1 MVFEKLCY
9 IQSVRSELMKKF
21 LTITVI
27 ILVLLGAAGYA
38 VWHFGTNIAS
48 DKIIEKV
55 ESTLDDENLEEVK
68 SYIENDPMVQEIVSE
83 AATTNPDTLPFQTK
97 EEATRVLI
105 KKVGVNRLL
114 EIQEQ
119 VQNGSISKDEV
130 LSEIEGKLSEDEIS
144 ALKYVLYKEL
154 NK

>member
-1 MVFEKLCY
+1 
-9 IQSVRSELMKKF
+9 MKKF
-21 LTITVI
+21 LTFTVI
-27 ILVLLGAAGYA
+27 ILGLLGVAGYA

-48 DKIIEKV
+48 EKIMEKV
-55 ESTLDDENLEEVK
+55 ESTLDDEKLAEVK
-68 SYIENDPMVQEIVSE
+68 SYIENDSKVQEIVRE
-83 AATTNPDTLPFQTK
+83 AANTNPDTLPFQTK

-114 EIQEQ
+114 DIQEQ
-119 VQNGSISKDEV
+119 AQNGSINQDEL
-130 LSEIEGKLSEDEIS
+130 LSVIEGKLSEDEIS

>member
-1 MVFEKLCY
+1 
-9 IQSVRSELMKKF
+9 MKKF
-21 LTITVI
+21 LTIIAI

-48 DKIIEKV
+48 EKIIEKV
-55 ESTLDDENLEEVK
+55 ETSLDDENLEEVK
-68 SYIENDPMVQEIVSE
+68 SYIENDSNVQEIVSE
-83 AATTNPDTLPFQTK
+83 AATINPDTLPFQTK

-114 EIQEQ
+114 DIQEQ
-119 VQNGSISKDEV
+119 VQSGSISKEEV

>member
-1 MVFEKLCY
+1 
-9 IQSVRSELMKKF
+9 MKKF
-21 LTITVI
+21 LTITTLV
-27 ILVLLGAAGYA
+27 LVLLGTAGYA

-48 DKIIEKV
+48 EKILEKV
-55 ESTLDDENLEEVK
+55 ESTLDDENLVEIK
-68 SYIENDPMVQEIVSE
+68 SYIENDSQVQQIVSE

-119 VQNGSISKDEV
+119 AQAGSINKDEL
-130 LSEIEGKLSEDEIS
+130 LSEMEGKLSEDEIS

>member
-1 MVFEKLCY
+1 
-9 IQSVRSELMKKF
+9 MKKF
-21 LTITVI
+21 LTITAI
-27 ILVLLGAAGYA
+27 LLVLLGAAGYA

-48 DKIIEKV
+48 EKIIEKM
-55 ESTLDDENLEEVK
+55 ETTLDDENLEEVN
-68 SYIENDPMVQEIVSE
+68 SYIANDSKLQEIVSE

-114 EIQEQ
+114 DIQQ
-119 VQNGSISKDEV
+119 QAQNDSINKDEI
-130 LSEIEGKLSEDEIS
+130 LSEIESKLSEDEIS

-154 NK
+154 NKSN

>member
-1 MVFEKLCY
+1 
-9 IQSVRSELMKKF
+9 MKKF
-21 LTITVI
+21 LTVTAI

-48 DKIIEKV
+48 EKIIEKV
-55 ESTLDDENLEEVK
+55 ESTLDDASLEEVK
-68 SYIENDPMVQEIVSE
+68 SYIENDSKVQEIVSG

-114 EIQEQ
+114 DIQEQ
-119 VQNGSISKDEV
+119 AQNGSINKDEL

-154 NK
+154 YK

>member
-1 MVFEKLCY
+1 
-9 IQSVRSELMKKF
+9 MKKF
-21 LTITVI
+21 LTSIAI
-27 ILVLLGAAGYA
+27 ILVLLGAAGYVA
-38 VWHFGTNIAS
+38 WHFGTDIAS
-48 DKIIEKV
+48 EKIIEKV
-55 ESTLDDENLEEVK
+55 ESTLDDENIEAVK
-68 SYIENDPMVQEIVSE
+68 SYIANDSKVQEIVSE
-83 AATTNPDTLPFQTK
+83 GATTNPDTLPFQTK

-114 EIQEQ
+114 DIKEQ
-119 VQNGSISKDEV
+119 AQNGALNKDEV

>member
-1 MVFEKLCY
+1 
-9 IQSVRSELMKKF
+9 MKKF
-21 LTITVI
+21 LTITTI

-38 VWHFGTNIAS
+38 AWHFGTNIAS
-48 DKIIEKV
+48 EKIIEKV
-55 ESTLDDENLEEVK
+55 EATLDDENLEAVN
-68 SYIENDPMVQEIVSE
+68 SYIANDSKLQEIVSE
-83 AATTNPDTLPFQTK
+83 VATTNPATLPFQTK

-114 EIQEQ
+114 DIKEQ
-119 VQNGSISKDEV
+119 AQNGSISKDEV

>member
-1 MVFEKLCY
+1 
-9 IQSVRSELMKKF
+9 MKKF

-48 DKIIEKV
+48 EKIIEKV
-55 ESTLDDENLEEVK
+55 ESTIDDENLEEVK
-68 SYIENDPMVQEIVSE
+68 SYIANDSKVQEILSE

-105 KKVGVNRLL
+105 KK
-114 EIQEQ
+114 
-119 VQNGSISKDEV
+119 
-130 LSEIEGKLSEDEIS
+130 
-144 ALKYVLYKEL
+144 
-154 NK
+154 

>member
-1 MVFEKLCY
+1 
-9 IQSVRSELMKKF
+9 MKKF
-21 LTITVI
+21 LTITAI

-48 DKIIEKV
+48 EKIIKKV
-55 ESTLDDENLEEVK
+55 ESTLDDKNLEEVK
-68 SYIENDPMVQEIVSE
+68 SYIENDSMVQEIVNE

-114 EIQEQ
+114 DIQEQ
-119 VQNGSISKDEV
+119 AQNGSISKDEV

-154 NK
+154 SK

>member
-1 MVFEKLCY
+1 
-9 IQSVRSELMKKF
+9 MKKF

-48 DKIIEKV
+48 EKIIEKV
-55 ESTLDDENLEEVK
+55 ESNLDDENLDEVK
-68 SYIENDPMVQEIVSE
+68 SYIANDPQVQEIVSE

-105 KKVGVNRLL
+105 KKVGVTRLL
-114 EIQEQ
+114 DIQEQ

>member
-1 MVFEKLCY
+1 
-9 IQSVRSELMKKF
+9 MKKF
-21 LTITVI
+21 LTITAI

-48 DKIIEKV
+48 EKIIGKV
-55 ESTLDDENLEEVK
+55 ESTLDDENLVEVK
-68 SYIENDPMVQEIVSE
+68 SYIENDSKVQQIVSE
-83 AATTNPDTLPFQTK
+83 AATINPDTLPFQTK

-119 VQNGSISKDEV
+119 AQNGSINKDEL
-130 LSEIEGKLSEDEIS
+130 LSEIEGTLSEDEIS